1 MAGRGE
7 LMYRDVSRPI
17 RPAQRR
23 NGSVVGHVVAEV
35 WWLLVL
41 FALNVLPGW
50 HAIPF
55 LDASA
60 GSLLWLVN
68 LCIVARLVAH
78 LVYLADGAGR
88 FRPAGDYLI
97 ALLDLIVA
105 AEVLVEFPFDFGAA
119 GATWETATRLLLVAA
134 IVISVLRAA
143 GAATRVAHV
152 VQVHWQH
159 THSV

>member
-50 HAIPF
+50 HAVPF
-55 LDASA
+55 LDPSA
-60 GSLLWLVN
+60 GSVLWLVN

-78 LVYLADGAGR
+78 LFYLADGAGR
-88 FRPAGDYLI
+88 FRPVGDYLI
-97 ALLDLIVA
+97 ALLDVIVA
-105 AEVLVEFPFDFGAA
+105 AEVLVVFPFDFGTA
-119 GATWETATRLLLVAA
+119 GATWDTATRVLLLAGVVVSA
-134 IVISVLRAA
+134 LRAA
-143 GAATRVAHV
+143 AAATRVAHL
-152 VQVHWQH
+152 VQVQWQR

>member
-119 GATWETATRLLLVAA
+119 GATWETATRLLLVSA